1 MIDKNLMTRLLLKK
15 LFYYLLFLHHLEVK
29 FVILI
34 LCPSEVKVTKTATE
48 TGRSFATLFSNMSLR
63 YDLLDASK

>member
-1 MIDKNLMTRLLLKK
+1 MNKILLTSRA
-15 LFYYLLFLHHLEVK
+15 LFSYTILEVK